1 MSTSVSETDLL
12 HHRKVPPISADIV
25 QRFGLSSPTFLAVA
39 STLREALK
47 VLPTSIVGAD
57 LLQPTADLS
66 ASGAPN
72 KRQQWTFHL
81 AQVYGST
88 NVGAQFIAPDELF
101 VRHTYLC
108 QFAKMLAY
116 AAYFGVEKAIRQIED
131 IIDGTAFEALGT
143 GIPGNIGEYDFFSW
157 VLAPQVR
164 TQTINAFRHM
174 ADNLAI
180 YDLQSINE
188 DLLKQ
193 LYQNLVEPETR
204 HGSGEFYTPDWLA
217 ELILREIG
225 YHPGLSLLDP
235 ACGSGTFLFTA
246 IRLLVEQGLK
256 GQRLVDFALQNIKGM
271 DRHPL
276 AVTIARVNYLL
287 ALLPHLQSNTVGAD
301 LPQPTAD
308 LSASRGPIY
317 SAHPIPVAMANAL
330 QTPGTS
336 QHIENI
342 KVDIVVGN
350 PPWLS
355 YRYLLNR
362 ASQREIKELIDRY
375 QLLARGNRQLHTQI
389 ELATLFFEHCHKVH
403 LKPGGTIAFVMPR
416 TVLTGAKQ
424 HRAFQQHS
432 FSNVLDLKGVEPL
445 FNVETCVLIR
455 NENAT
460 FTEAIPITCLNGTL
474 PAHECTFPAASALLT
489 RTTSTMNL
497 ARPEMIGSPYYY
509 SQFKQGAA
517 LVPRNL
523 LFVEPEPGQISPTTI
538 MRTDP
543 EVKNDAKAPWKS
555 LSLQGYI
562 DADFLYATLL
572 SKHLLPFGVRRLH
585 LVALPV
591 QVQGERF
598 MPLSLEEM
606 SKCRDRRGRGAYVER
621 GTSQHSDAGWGR
633 AHCHP
638 ERMSR
643 SPERSEGEGSRAQ
656 LAESATGWFEQAEQL
671 WQQHKKETTRETLAQ
686 WLNYQNKLLGQR
698 TTPGYL
704 VLYGAAG
711 SNLAATVIDTSVLP
725 LINGKQP
732 TAFVADSST
741 YWYRSRTKE
750 EAHFLSALLNA
761 PCVNRAI
768 KSYQTR
774 GLFGERHIHRRPFEV
789 CPIPQFD
796 VNNPDHQQLAALSEA
811 ATVRHTAVTALHL
824 SPNGV
829 GAARKQ
835 SRQGVRTYIEQIDE
849 IAQQLLGL
857 APSAL
862 P

>member
-1 MSTSVSETDLL
+1 
-12 HHRKVPPISADIV
+12 
-25 QRFGLSSPTFLAVA
+25 
-39 STLREALK
+39 
-47 VLPTSIVGAD
+47 
-57 LLQPTADLS
+57 
-66 ASGAPN
+66 
-72 KRQQWTFHL
+72 
-81 AQVYGST
+81 
-88 NVGAQFIAPDELF
+88 
-101 VRHTYLC
+101 
-108 QFAKMLAY
+108 
-116 AAYFGVEKAIRQIED
+116 
-131 IIDGTAFEALGT
+131 
-143 GIPGNIGEYDFFSW
+143 
-157 VLAPQVR
+157 
-164 TQTINAFRHM
+164 
-174 ADNLAI
+174 
-180 YDLQSINE
+180 
-188 DLLKQ
+188 
-193 LYQNLVEPETR
+193 
-204 HGSGEFYTPDWLA
+204 
-217 ELILREIG
+217 
-225 YHPGLSLLDP
+225 
-235 ACGSGTFLFTA
+235 
-246 IRLLVEQGLK
+246 
-256 GQRLVDFALQNIKGM
+256 
-271 DRHPL
+271 
-276 AVTIARVNYLL
+276 
-287 ALLPHLQSNTVGAD
+287 
-301 LPQPTAD
+301 
-308 LSASRGPIY
+308 
-317 SAHPIPVAMANAL
+317 MANAL
-330 QTPGTS
+330 QTPGTP

-342 KVDIVVGN
+342 KVDIVAGN

-389 ELATLFFEHCHKVH
+389 ELATLFFEHCYKVY

-474 PAHECTFPAASALLT
+474 PAHECMFPAAYALLT

-517 LVPRNL
+517 LVLRNL

-562 DADFLYATLL
+562 DDDFLYATLL

-591 QVQGERF
+591 QVQRERF

-606 SKCRDRRGRGAYVER
+606 SKWRGAMN
-621 GTSQHSDAGWGR
+621 
-633 AHCHP
+633 C
-638 ERMSR
+638 
-643 SPERSEGEGSRAQ
+643 AQ

-671 WQQHKKETTRETLAQ
+671 WQRYKKETTRETLAQ

-698 TTPGYL
+698 TTAGYL

-732 TAFVADSST
+732 TAFVADSTT

-796 VNNPDHQQLAALSEA
+796 ANNSDHQQLAALSEA
-811 ATVRHTAVTALHL
+811 VTVRHTAVTALHL

-835 SRQGVRTYIEQIDE
+835 SRQGVRTYIEQIDA